1 VKASIFMFFN
11 YLATIGVP
19 VLMLLLV
26 VNAAVFHQGTLQTV
40 LLALIGAGCLVY
52 GAVGIRE
59 VFSHGGSRRERAG
72 R

>member
-1 VKASIFMFFN
+1 MKASFFMFFN

-19 VLMLLLV
+19 VLMLFLA
-26 VNAAVFHQGTLQTV
+26 VNAAVFHQGTVQTIFLV
-40 LLALIGAGCLVY
+40 LIGAGCLIY

-59 VFSHGGSRRERAG
+59 VFTHGGTRRETTG